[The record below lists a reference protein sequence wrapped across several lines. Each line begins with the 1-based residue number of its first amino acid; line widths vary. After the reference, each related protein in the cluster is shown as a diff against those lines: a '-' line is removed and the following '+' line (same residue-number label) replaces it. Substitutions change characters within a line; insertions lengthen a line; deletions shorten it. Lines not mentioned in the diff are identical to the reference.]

1 MEDIISDIDQGNP
14 DSINGESCNERNYN
28 DDLLETRSESD
39 IPVRPPR
46 PSKYGTKLF
55 KNLSMD
61 ELGECHLSL
70 FARKQLWG
78 LRSGLIETSM
88 PQRC

>member
-1 MEDIISDIDQGNP
+1 MEDIVSENGMNIDN
-14 DSINGESCNERNYN
+14 DNGRNYN

-61 ELGECHLSL
+61 EIGKCRFDL
-70 FARKQLWG
+70 
-78 LRSGLIETSM
+78 
-88 PQRC
+88 